1 MDESQ
6 ALSINLLD
14 EFEFAPTDV
23 ERQHKFQ
30 EILKSVMPRLG
41 TNETKII
48 LAEVLIALKLEGIIG
63 ETLSERDGKVVK
75 VLHEAIIQAPEK
87 RKKALRMA
95 YRLLR

>member
-1 MDESQ
+1 MEDTQ
-6 ALSINLLD
+6 ALSLNLLD
-14 EFEFAPTDV
+14 EFEFAPSDV
-23 ERQHKFQ
+23 ERQQKFQ
-30 EILKSVMPRLG
+30 EILKLVMPRLG
-41 TNETKII
+41 TNENKII

-63 ETLSERDGKVVK
+63 DTLSERDGKVVK